1 MLLLGE
7 LSKRLEKHG
16 SAGGQLKALAALH
29 AQIEEES
36 SQGTYVNRLCAAL
49 PTEPVDPS
57 GWTRR
62 SDGQ

>member
-1 MLLLGE
+1 MLESLD
-7 LSKRLEKHG
+7 SV
-16 SAGGQLKALAALH
+16 KALAALH
-29 AQIEEES
+29 AQIEEERS
-36 SQGTYVNRLCAAL
+36 KGTYVNRLCAAL